1 MGKKATIAAVAV
13 SILTVVAWIT
23 AAIIPKWISKRYM
36 ILGLFSSQLEA
47 GLWTIH
53 FHHNPPCDANEVAK
67 LERALK
73 NNQIHGTDLAS
84 AQVKV
89 FICNKE
95 GDNDIGALRDAFC
108 ATSST
113 SMGWLGNAGCTAL
126 TNAWYAMWIMLFVVV
141 FSTVLQLIGNFF
153 TFAYHAGG
161 IKKGRHKKSYWRNA
175 FLAYTISPVLNF
187 LGLAT
192 YMYLTSTLG
201 ALFGDNMVT
210 KIAANSGEGSGI
222 HLSFGIALAATLF
235 QLFPFCLM
243 LGNKPHE
250 KEDEEDDDE
259 DEDETMPFFF
269 QAQAPMLPPGHMA
282 PPMMPGGMGSM
293 QPQPGYIPPNPAMV
307 R

>member
-23 AAIIPKWISKRYM
+23 AACIPKWINKRYQVAA
-36 ILGLFSSQLEA
+36 IFSTQMEA
-47 GLWTIH
+47 GLWTIN
-53 FHHNPPCDANEVAK
+53 FHHNPPCDMNEVAK
-67 LERALK
+67 LEDKLK
-73 NNQIHGTDLAS
+73 KNELGGTDQIT
-84 AQVKV
+84 AQAKV
-89 FICNKE
+89 FLCRKE
-95 GDNDIGALRDAFC
+95 GDNDIGNLRDAFC

-113 SMGWLGNAGCTAL
+113 FRGFIGQMGCTAL

-175 FLAYTISPVLNF
+175 FLAYTISPVLSF
-187 LGLAT
+187 IGLAT
-192 YMYLTSTLG
+192 YMYLTSYMG
-201 ALFGDNMVT
+201 NLFGDNTIT
-210 KIAANSGEGSGI
+210 KVIANSGEGSGI

-250 KEDEEDDDE
+250 KEDEEDDEE
-259 DEDETMPFFF
+259 DEESMPFFF
-269 QAQAPMLPPGHMA
+269 NAQAPMLPPGQ
-282 PPMMPGGMGSM
+282 MPGGMPVGVM
-293 QPQPGYIPPNPAMV
+293 QPQPGYKPPNPGMI